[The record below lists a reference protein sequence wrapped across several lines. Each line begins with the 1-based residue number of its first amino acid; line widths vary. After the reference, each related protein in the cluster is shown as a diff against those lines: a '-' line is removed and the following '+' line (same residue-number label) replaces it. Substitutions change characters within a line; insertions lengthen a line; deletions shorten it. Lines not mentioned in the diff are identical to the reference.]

1 MNSAQTS
8 VQVRTGVYSACTSTT
23 DRQGVA
29 CVCPAG
35 TTRSVCTNTA
45 DSQRVTCVYVAH
57 TSKLGGR
64 TRPVRA
70 APAQTQPTGPMW
82 PVHASHARTQLIGK
96 VEPVQWKRQIAART
110 RFACATMPAKS
121 QRRRWRRQLEAR
133 RQAVRS
139 HTAVEERYPCTRSA
153 CSTCSTCGTCGT
165 CSTCSTCIRTQ
176 LRVRASLSMT
186 NTAGRQCEP
195 VHAQPDVQA
204 LGRDSQRILSA
215 HAQI

>member
-1 MNSAQTS
+1 MLVQVREPNDLGREFKDPPLTGRTCRRKRLNTRRRRGPAGYEVAEKGLLLVNSAQTS

-96 VEPVQWKRQIAART
+96 
-110 RFACATMPAKS
+110 M
-121 QRRRWRRQLEAR
+121 
-133 RQAVRS
+133 
-139 HTAVEERYPCTRSA
+139 
-153 CSTCSTCGTCGT
+153 
-165 CSTCSTCIRTQ
+165 
-176 LRVRASLSMT
+176 
-186 NTAGRQCEP
+186 
-195 VHAQPDVQA
+195 
-204 LGRDSQRILSA
+204 
-215 HAQI
+215 